1 MIIQNG
7 DTLIQIMAARFS
19 RDAPLSVSN
28 VTDTVQKLAKLR
40 GTSVTTLER
49 AGHLGSGVV
58 KQFEHKSGLRIA
70 TLITLAKLLDVKV
83 SDLLTP
89 LRMVYLDTAK
99 IDPAATAYHGYAP
112 DALPDAAH
120 IYTNI
125 AAALTARRW
134 PANKLA
140 RIAGISGST
149 LSNLKNTTQINVSVE
164 TLMKISA
171 ALNMALEQLL
181 QKPPTN

>member
-40 GTSVTTLER
+40 GMSVTTLER
-49 AGHLGSGVV
+49 KGHLGSGVI
-58 KQFEHKSGLRIA
+58 KQFEHKSGLRIV
-70 TLITLAKLLDVKV
+70 TLLTLAKLLDVTV

-99 IDPAATAYHGYAP
+99 IDASATDYHGYAP
-112 DALPDAAH
+112 DALPDPAYMYA
-120 IYTNI
+120 NI
-125 AAALTARRW
+125 EAALTARQW

-140 RIAGISGST
+140 KMAGVSGST
-149 LSNLKNTTQINVSVE
+149 LSNMKYATQVNVSVE
-164 TLMKISA
+164 TLMKISN
-171 ALNMALEQLL
+171 ALELDLEQLL
-181 QKPPTN
+181 KKPQ